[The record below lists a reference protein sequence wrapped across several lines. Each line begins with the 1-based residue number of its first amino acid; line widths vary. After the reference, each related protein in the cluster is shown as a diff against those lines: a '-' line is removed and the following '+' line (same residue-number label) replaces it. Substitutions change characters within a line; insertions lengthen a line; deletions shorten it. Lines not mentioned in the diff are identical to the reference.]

1 MNTVTLKGVVTKDR
15 HLQVKI
21 PDDFPSGPVE
31 VEIRQPQIQ
40 GVSLGD
46 LLNSDLVGMWEDRT
60 DIEDSVELARKL
72 RRRASRRKLE

>member
-1 MNTVTLKGVVTKDR
+1 MNIVTVKGVITEDR
-15 HLQVKI
+15 HLRVEV

-31 VEIRQPQIQ
+31 VEIRQSEIQ

-60 DIEDSVELARKL
+60 DIEDSVEFARNL
-72 RRRASRRKLE
+72 RRRASRRNLE